1 MNVICKIVTM
11 MKITIIMIV
20 IVMHLRKHTISMR
33 NCSCK
38 PTNAHNRT
46 HTHTHT
52 HTYLTVGRPRI
63 EAAVVEDF
71 RSKHVIEAVGFVVN
85 DRPSPSARVMIRK
98 HQTDLLG
105 IDRQQIQDLAGS
117 SLPSGKAGAV
127 ARCLRIDLLVGIVR
141 VRIRVAIISSIVV
154 CYIVALC
161 NCGVLDAFSV
171 EGAIRRGDAV
181 IGDVLARTEEDT
193 VISVAGTA
201 VL

>member
-1 MNVICKIVTM
+1 
-11 MKITIIMIV
+11 
-20 IVMHLRKHTISMR
+20 
-33 NCSCK
+33 
-38 PTNAHNRT
+38 
-46 HTHTHT
+46 
-52 HTYLTVGRPRI
+52 
-63 EAAVVEDF
+63 
-71 RSKHVIEAVGFVVN
+71 
-85 DRPSPSARVMIRK
+85 MIRK